1 MQKIFNAKEFWD
13 KAIAVDPKFLA
24 ALNKCLVLA
33 PHPDDES
40 LGCGGLISY
49 LTSHDKQVK
58 VIFTTDGSA
67 SHPNS
72 KEYPKEKLSALRKK
86 EAIEALQTL
95 GVEAD
100 QISFYNGKDSGLEAK
115 GEEGFSKYVELLHR
129 DIIDFKPEL
138 ILVPYELDPH
148 RDHRATWQML
158 IAATG
163 DLKGN
168 VPIIWEYPI
177 WLYEN
182 AAIEDLPFLKAGELK
197 ALDISNYIAQK
208 KVAISIHRSQ
218 TTDLISDDPSG
229 FRLLPEMI
237 ANFTEA
243 GGMEYFLQRATLNL
257 GSTLSQ
263 AYFDQIY
270 QNDDDPWSFETSE
283 YEKSK
288 YQHTLKS
295 LPAGHY
301 SSGLEIGC
309 SIGVLTEMLIP
320 YLDSLI
326 AIDLSEKALE
336 VAKTRLAGNPNIEFR
351 LAGIPNNFPEGNF
364 DLIVMSEV
372 GYYLSLGDLK
382 KTVGLIEKQLT
393 KGGTLIIVHW
403 THYVVDYPLSGDEV
417 HECFSDSELIHLHGD
432 RTKDYRLDVYKK
444 K

>member
-1 MQKIFNAKEFWD
+1 MQKIFNAKAFRE

-24 ALNKCLVLA
+24 ALNKCLILA

-49 LTSHDKQVK
+49 LTSHDRQVK

-67 SHPNS
+67 SHLNS
-72 KEYPKEKLSALRKK
+72 KEYPKDKLSALRKK
-86 EAIEALQTL
+86 EAIEALQIL
-95 GVEAD
+95 GVEAG

-115 GEEGFSKYVELLHR
+115 DEEGFFKYVELLHR
-129 DIIDFKPEL
+129 DIVDFEPEL

-158 IAATG
+158 IAATENLTG
-163 DLKGN
+163 V

-177 WLYEN
+177 WLYQN
-182 AAIEDLPFLKAGELK
+182 AAAGDLPLLKSGELK
-197 ALDISNYIAQK
+197 ALDIIEHIQQK
-208 KVAISIHRSQ
+208 QLAISAHRSQ

-237 ANFTEA
+237 ANFIDAE
-243 GGMEYFLQRATLNL
+243 GKEYFLQRAKLNL
-257 GSTLSQ
+257 GSTLSL
-263 AYFDQIY
+263 AYFDQLY
-270 QNDDDPWSFETSE
+270 ETNNDPWDFETSQ
-283 YEKSK
+283 YERSK

-295 LPAGHY
+295 LPEEHY
-301 SSGLEIGC
+301 ASGLEIGC

-320 YLDSLI
+320 HLDSLI
-326 AIDLSEKALE
+326 AIDISEKALQ
-336 VAKTRLAGNPNIEFR
+336 VAKKRLANSPKIDFR
-351 LAGIPNNFPEGNF
+351 VAAIPQDFPEGNF

-372 GYYLSLGDLK
+372 GYYLSMGDLK
-382 KTVGLIEKQLT
+382 KTVGLIEERLV

-417 HECFSDSELIHLHGD
+417 HECFSDSRLTHLHGD
-432 RTKDYRLDVYKK
+432 KNKDYRLDVYQKL
-444 K
+444 

>member
-1 MQKIFNAKEFWD
+1 MQKVFNAKAFRD
-13 KAIAVDPKFLA
+13 QAIAVDPKFLA
-24 ALNKCLVLA
+24 TLNKCLILA

-49 LTSHDKQVK
+49 LTEHDRQVK
-58 VIFTTDGSA
+58 VIFTTDGTA

-72 KEYPKEKLSALRKK
+72 IEYPKEKLAGLRKK
-86 EAIEALQTL
+86 EAIAALQIL

-100 QISFYNGKDSGLEAK
+100 QISFYNGKDSGLEAE

-129 DIIDFKPEL
+129 DIIDFEPEL
-138 ILVPYELDPH
+138 VLVPYELDPH

-158 IAATG
+158 IAAT
-163 DLKGN
+163 KGLTGI

-182 AAIEDLPFLKAGELK
+182 AALADLPSLKAAELK
-197 ALDISNYIAQK
+197 ALDISGYIQQK
-208 KVAISIHRSQ
+208 EQAIFAHYSQ

-237 ANFTEA
+237 ANFTDA
-243 GGMEYFLQRATLNL
+243 GGKEYFMQRAKLNL

-263 AYFDQIY
+263 GYFDRIY
-270 QNDDDPWSFETSE
+270 EENSDPWDFETSE

-295 LPAGHY
+295 LPDEHY

-309 SIGVLTEMLIP
+309 SIGVLTAMLIP
-320 YLDSLI
+320 HLDSLI
-326 AIDLSEKALE
+326 AIDISDKALQ
-336 VAKTRLAGNPNIEFR
+336 VAKKRLANNPKIDFR
-351 LAGIPNNFPEGNF
+351 VAGIPDGFPKGNF

-372 GYYLSLGDLK
+372 GYYLSMADLK
-382 KTVGLIEKQLT
+382 KTINLIEEQLLIE
-393 KGGTLIIVHW
+393 GTLIIVHW

-417 HECFSDSELIHLHGD
+417 HECFLDSKLSHLHGD
-432 RTKDYRLDVYKK
+432 RNKDYRLDVYKK
-444 K
+444 L